1 MNNASSH
8 FRKRKL
14 NADGIEMHIAIDYL
28 AAFTPTKLPLCPL
41 RADTPSRVVN
51 VESMALEDTR
61 MVRFGGEPRPP
72 RIDPARD
79 DLRSL
84 NAAPGWKPLDAY
96 ARARTLPRFRFG
108 RGRRGSPSPC
118 SAFERRLALRLS
130 RAFQSGS

>member
-1 MNNASSH
+1 MTVLPSSLTSQGDLHRLAGRFTARHSALHLRVNNAGSH

-14 NADGIEMHIAIDYL
+14 NADGIEMHIVIDYL

-72 RIDPARD
+72 RIDPALD

-84 NAAPGWKPLDAY
+84 NAAPGWKPLD
-96 ARARTLPRFRFG
+96 
-108 RGRRGSPSPC
+108 
-118 SAFERRLALRLS
+118 LA
-130 RAFQSGS
+130 